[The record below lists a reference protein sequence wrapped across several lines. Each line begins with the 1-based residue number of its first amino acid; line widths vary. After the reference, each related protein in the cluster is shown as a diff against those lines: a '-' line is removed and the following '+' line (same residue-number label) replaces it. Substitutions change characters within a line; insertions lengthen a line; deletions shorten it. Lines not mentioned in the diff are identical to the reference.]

1 MNEPQ
6 AKRPTVEDVIKDN
19 PFLAK
24 PADAVQSSNDL
35 QKQLQD
41 DCAAMRDDEDERLKA
56 PHDRF
61 ELAAGARNIH
71 RFVLPEGHKIEDMLE
86 TDYWT
91 HVAVRLRALD
101 HIEVN
106 PDDGSFYAEL
116 IVRSTRFGMIETA
129 VIRYVNFG
137 YVNAA
142 DALPQS
148 AYKVEFKGPHEK
160 WCVLEHDQVLQSK
173 FETEGSAI
181 AWAQNYQRAQR
192 S

>member
-6 AKRPTVEDVIKDN
+6 EKPVEDN
-19 PFLAK
+19 PYL
-24 PADAVQSSNDL
+24 PATPVDAVSESHRKQKELQNDF
-35 QKQLQD
+35 
-41 DCAAMRDDEDERLKA
+41 AAMKDEEEERLKA

-61 ELAAGARNIH
+61 EMAAAARNVH
-71 RFVLPEGHKIEDMLE
+71 RFVLPADHKIEDMLE

-91 HVAVRLRALD
+91 HVAAKLRALD

-116 IVRSTRFGMIETA
+116 LVRSTRFGMIETA
-129 VIRYVNFG
+129 VIRYVEFEG
-137 YVNAA
+137 GNAA

-148 AYKVEFKGPHEK
+148 AYKVEFKGPHDK
-160 WCVLEHDQVLQSK
+160 WCVLEHDQVLQKK

-181 AWAQNYQRAQR
+181 AWAQNYQRVQR
-192 S
+192 A